1 MPRMQLHMIPM
12 HDLQVVADEAT
23 APPAVVHL
31 DELTYSSWGPPLTL
45 PQYLK
50 RERRMR
56 ARPFSRGHRYW
67 ILRDGESPLASCESY
82 EVPLALNAPRAA
94 PRRGV
99 VHGIASVFVEQ
110 RLRGHRYAG
119 TLLTG
124 VHEHLAREGVLACY
138 LMSEIGPS
146 LYARLGYLAR
156 PLRLCRYAAAD
167 LAAERL
173 PSPLPFTWLAASDL
187 PALLADRYRT
197 LRPALGIETNLAQLD
212 WHLQR
217 SRYYAEELGRPHA
230 PHLGARC
237 GDAFVL
243 WQASYPKNLLRVL
256 MLYPGERLARP
267 GAPIDP
273 RGPELEAVRHVL
285 HAARFTAAH
294 LGLTHVEVWET
305 PANSAYLRGG
315 ARLPADDV
323 PMLLPLSPLVH
334 GEDWQDYER
343 CHWL

>member
-12 HDLQVVADEAT
+12 HDLQVVADEAI
-23 APPAVVHL
+23 APPAVAHL
-31 DELTYSSWGPPLTL
+31 DELTYRSWGVPLTL
-45 PQYLK
+45 AQYLK

-56 ARPFSRGHRYW
+56 ALPFSRGHRYW
-67 ILRDGESPLASCESY
+67 ILRDGEAPLASCESY
-82 EVPLALNAPRAA
+82 EVPLALSAARAA

-99 VHGIASVFVEQ
+99 VHGIASVFVEEK
-110 RLRGHRYAG
+110 LRGHHYAS
-119 TLLTG
+119 TLLTR
-124 VHEHLAREGVLACY
+124 VHDHLAREGVLGCY

-167 LAAERL
+167 PAAERL
-173 PSPLPFTWLAASDL
+173 PSPLPWTWLAPPDL
-187 PALLADRYRT
+187 PALLAERYRAPK
-197 LRPALGIETNLAQLD
+197 PALSIETNLAQLD

-217 SRYYAEELGRPHA
+217 SRYYAQELGRPFP
-230 PHLGARC
+230 PHLGARS
-237 GDAFVL
+237 GDAFAL

-294 LGLTHVEVWET
+294 LGLTHVEVWEN

-315 ARLPADDV
+315 ARLPSDDV
-323 PMLLPLSPLVH
+323 PMLLPLSPDVQA
-334 GEDWQDYER
+334 EAWQDYER